1 MKLGRF
7 FRWFGEGLK
16 ARSRVRFWLALTLII
31 VLTYSLLGLQEAF
44 AGNYI
49 VQDDARQH
57 VFWMRRFLDPNLF
70 PNDLIA
76 DYFQAVA
83 PWGYQFV
90 YWLPAQ
96 FGIDPLFW
104 NKLLPV
110 ILNLITAG
118 FCFGIIL
125 ELIAIPFAAFSGS
138 ILLAQSLGF
147 TAAVVSGTQKAFIY
161 PLFLAFIYFLL
172 KKRFIVLLIVIALQG
187 VFYPQILLISA
198 VTLFIRLFQFK
209 QGRIQFNQQNFRLSI
224 SGLIVAMI
232 VMLPFAL
239 KTNQFGPVIPPE
251 QAKQLPEF
259 LPGGRSSFFYP
270 DNPSQFW
277 LKGRSGL
284 RLASALTPV
293 TNIFGILLPILM
305 LFPRWFPLTQKVSRK
320 ITLLAQILLA
330 SGIMFAAAHLLLF
343 QLHLPSRYT
352 EHSLRILFSITAG
365 IVIVILIDATIQ
377 LAETSWS
384 HRAVKLF
391 VPLATIVFFGTPLLV
406 YPLLLNGFP
415 TTAYKQGTAPDLY
428 TFLQQQ
434 PKDTLV
440 ASMAAEVNNIPTFAQ
455 RSILVG
461 SEYAIPYHWG
471 YYQPFHQRTL
481 DLITAQYSPNPQIVS
496 AFIEKYQV
504 NFWLLNKVAFQVD
517 YLANNDWLQQY
528 QPATHQ
534 AEKQLREGTMPALA
548 TVIEGCRRF
557 ENEQLVL
564 LSTAC
569 VVSEMQ

>member
-1 MKLGRF
+1 MKRTRF
-7 FRWFGEGLK
+7 FRWLGEGLK
-16 ARSRVRFWLALTLII
+16 ARSRVHFWFALTLII

-44 AGNYI
+44 AGNNI

-70 PNDLIA
+70 PDDLIA

-96 FGIDPLFW
+96 FGIDPLLW

-118 FCFGIIL
+118 FCFGMIL
-125 ELIAIPFAAFSGS
+125 EFISIPFAAFSGS

-172 KKRFIVLLIVIALQG
+172 KKRFIAILIVIALQG

-198 VTLFIRLFQFK
+198 VTLFIRLFHLK
-209 QGRIQFNQQNFRLSI
+209 QGRIQLHQQNFRLSI

-239 KTNQFGPVIPPE
+239 KTNQFGPVITPE

-259 LPGGRSSFFYP
+259 LPGGRASFFYP
-270 DNPSQFW
+270 DDPSKFW

-284 RLASALTPV
+284 RFASALTPV
-293 TNIFGILLPILM
+293 TNAFGILLPILM
-305 LFPRWFPLTQKVSRK
+305 RFPRWFPLTKKVSHK
-320 ITLLAQILLA
+320 ISLLAQIWLA
-330 SGIMFAAAHLLLF
+330 SGIMFAAAHLFLF

-352 EHSLRILFSITAG
+352 EHSLRILFSITTG

-377 LAETSWS
+377 LAETSWA
-384 HRAVKLF
+384 HRAIKLF
-391 VPLATIVFFGTPLLV
+391 LPLATIVFFGTPLLF

-415 TTAYKQGTAPDLY
+415 STAYKQGTAPDLY
-428 TFLQQQ
+428 TVLQQQ

-471 YYQPFHQRTL
+471 YYQPFRQRTL

-496 AFIEKYQV
+496 EFIENYQI
-504 NFWLLNKVAFQVD
+504 NFWLLNKAAFQVA

-528 QPATHQ
+528 QPATNQ
-534 AEKQLREGTMPALA
+534 AEKQLQREQTPVLE
-548 TVIEGCRRF
+548 TVIENCSSF

-564 LSTAC
+564 LSSDC
-569 VVSEMQ
+569 VVSEIQ

>member
-1 MKLGRF
+1 MKLLLIL
-7 FRWFGEGLK
+7 RWLSNFLQ
-16 ARSRVRFWLALTLII
+16 ARLRTHFWLGLTLAIT
-31 VLTYSLLGLQEAF
+31 LTYSLLGLQEAF

-57 VFWMRRFLDPNLF
+57 VFWMQRFLDPNLF

-76 DYFQAVA
+76 NYFQTVA
-83 PWGYQFV
+83 PGGYRFV

-96 FGIDPLFW
+96 FGIDPLLW

-118 FCFGIIL
+118 FCFGVIL
-125 ELIAIPFAAFSGS
+125 ELISIPFAAFSGS

-172 KKRFIVLLIVIALQG
+172 KKRLVATLIIIALQG
-187 VFYPQILLISA
+187 LFYPQILLITA
-198 VTLFIRLFQFK
+198 VTLFIRLFQVK
-209 QGRIQFNQQNFRLSI
+209 QGRLQFNQQNFRVSI
-224 SGLIVAMI
+224 AGLIVAMI
-232 VMLPFAL
+232 VLLPFAL
-239 KTNQFGPVIPPE
+239 KTNQFGPVITAE
-251 QAKQLPEF
+251 QAKELPEF

-270 DNPSQFW
+270 DEASQFW

-284 RLASALTPV
+284 RFASALTPV
-293 TNIFGILLPILM
+293 TNAFGILLPVLM
-305 LFPRWFPLTQKVSRK
+305 LVPRWFPLTKKVSSQIK
-320 ITLLAQILLA
+320 LLPQILFA
-330 SGIMFAAAHLLLF
+330 SGIMFVAAHWLLF

-365 IVIVILIDATIQ
+365 IVIVILIDAAIQ
-377 LAETSWS
+377 FAEKIQSS
-384 HRAVKLF
+384 RAVKL
-391 VPLATIVFFGTPLLV
+391 VLPLATILFFATPLLF

-415 TTAYKQGTAPDLY
+415 KTAYKQGTAPDLY
-428 TFLQQQ
+428 AFLQQQ

-440 ASMAAEVNNIPTFAQ
+440 ASMAVEVNNIPTFAQ

-461 SEYAIPYHWG
+461 SEYGIPYHWG
-471 YYQPFHQRTL
+471 YYQQFRQRTL
-481 DLITAQYSPNPQIVS
+481 DLIRAQYNSNPEVIS

-504 NFWLLNKVAFQVD
+504 NFWLLDKTAFQVN

-528 QPATHQ
+528 QPATNQ

-548 TVIEGCRRF
+548 TVIEDCRRF

-569 VVSEMQ
+569 VVSEME